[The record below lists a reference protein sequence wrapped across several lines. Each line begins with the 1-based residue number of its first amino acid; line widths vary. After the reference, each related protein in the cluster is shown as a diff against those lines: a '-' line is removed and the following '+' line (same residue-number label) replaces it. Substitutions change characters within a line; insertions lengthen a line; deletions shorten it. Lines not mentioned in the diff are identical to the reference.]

1 MASYQQLDRHLVA
14 VDCII
19 IGFKDGQLNLLLIRR
34 DLEPYRGEWS
44 LMGGFLRA
52 AESLDEAATR
62 VLLELTNLSNV
73 YLEQF
78 HTFGSVDR
86 DPGERILSAGYFAL
100 VDQVKASQQLSPDYS
115 AHWVPLTDVP
125 PLIFDHNEMVRLAL
139 RRLRHRAK
147 HEPVGFEL
155 LQEQFTL
162 SQLLKL
168 YEAIFG
174 QAIDPGNFRRRLRK
188 MDYLEQLDQK
198 DFKDSKRGAW
208 LYRFDAQRYEQAY
221 DQGIPFFLKP

>member
-1 MASYQQLDRHLVA
+1 MATYQQHDRHLIA

-19 IGFKDGQLNLLLIRR
+19 FGFQDGELNLLLIRR

-52 AESLDEAATR
+52 DESLDDAANR

-78 HTFGSVDR
+78 HTFGLVDR
-86 DPGERILSAGYFAL
+86 DPGERTLSTGYFAL
-100 VDQVKASQQLSPDYS
+100 VDQVKASQQLSAEYS
-115 AHWVPLTDVP
+115 AHWVPVSDVP

-155 LQEQFTL
+155 LQEHFTL
-162 SQLLKL
+162 SQLLRL

-174 QAIDPGNFRRRLRK
+174 QTIDPGNFRRRLRK

-198 DFKDSKRGAW
+198 DFQDSKRGSW
-208 LYRFDAQRYEQAY
+208 YYRFDPDRYAEARS
-221 DQGIPFFLKP
+221 QGIPFLLKP